1 MQESNRE
8 RFLKRYQPI
17 HKPLDR
23 YCRLISGN
31 TSDGA
36 DLLHDTVLLTMESF
50 HKIRDEEKLKSY
62 MYSVATQ
69 LNRKRYLKARRQIR
83 LEAEELDLIVGKLDD
98 AEAKVEFQ
106 LIYEK
111 ILSLPHMMSEALI
124 LFHIMD
130 MKMEQIQQIQGG
142 TLSAVKLRLKRGRAN
157 LMKMVSEPQQVLLLS
172 LFTF

>member
-1 MQESNRE
+1 MEENSRHHFILSYE
-8 RFLKRYQPI
+8 AI

-31 TSDGA
+31 TADGA

-50 HKIRDEEKLKSY
+50 HKIREVEKLKSF
-62 MYSVATQ
+62 MFGVATQ
-69 LNRKRYLKARRQIR
+69 LNRKRYKRATRQIR
-83 LEAEELDLIVGKLDD
+83 LEADELDQIAGSFSDSEMKL
-98 AEAKVEFQ
+98 EFQ

-111 ILSLPHMMSEALI
+111 ILNLPDKMSEALI

-130 MKMEQIQQIQGG
+130 LKMEQIQKIQGG
-142 TLSAVKLRLKRGRAN
+142 TLSAVKQRLKRGREM
-157 LMKMVSEPQQVLLLS
+157 LLKTVSEPQRVLLMS